1 MTMAIHSIYDQHT
14 YCVVIRTQP
23 HYQDDKNE
31 AAAIHFTQLPRLV
44 EIAQSLTWTSSNKYL
59 RFWSF
64 PVRVF
69 LIMILVNTLLVF
81 GLLRFIH
88 LSCLKGHK
96 TNSMGHSALA
106 LKSVSQQFTPLYG
119 WTSLE
124 VATKGSKLRTIIQP
138 GTLWGNRGHQI
149 SGQGGASIGYPIMVQ
164 TDLVKPLLVG
174 LALMNPDC
182 LKNKE
187 YGQELRSLCGAPRFA
202 APEMNMNGLLMVL
215 PL

>member
-138 GTLWGNRGHQI
+138 GTLWGR
-149 SGQGGASIGYPIMVQ
+149 
-164 TDLVKPLLVG
+164 
-174 LALMNPDC
+174 MNPDC

-215 PL
+215 PLQE